1 MSQTCVYEDYLNFSP
16 LSGGGPLADGSIL
29 LTHSMAIRFA
39 IMRPERDARPNHCF
53 TYVPLLVSVEAQ
65 KVYGFDLLLRRKE
78 DVPLLCEGEPLLS
91 SKHTSSLLNA

>member
-1 MSQTCVYEDYLNFSP
+1 VSQTCVYEDYQNFSP
-16 LSGGGPLADGSIL
+16 LSGGGLADGSIL

-53 TYVPLLVSVEAQ
+53 TYVLLLVSVEAQ

-78 DVPLLCEGEPLLS
+78 DLRLCCVRASPCSAQSTHPLF
-91 SKHTSSLLNA
+91 